1 MTCFTC
7 FQPEHLLPVNLSI
20 CKFGKNK
27 MKESIEKAKVLIES
41 LPYMQEF
48 RGKNVVIKYGGHAMV
63 DESLKHQFALDVIL
77 LKQIGIN
84 PVIVHGGGPQINMFL
99 DRLEIKPSYIQGMRV
114 TDGETMGVV
123 EMVLV
128 GKVNKE
134 IVGLINHHGGRAVG
148 LSGRDGDLV
157 CAAQMKMSSRSDNND
172 IESAPPELI
181 DLGRVGQV
189 TKINP
194 DVLQTLEGEDFIPV
208 IAPVGVGE
216 DGQAYNINAD
226 LVAGAIAGKLSAA
239 KLILLT
245 DVIGVQDKEGQLLG
259 SLKREDIEMLI
270 DNETIVGG
278 MIPKVRCC
286 EQALDQN
293 VEKTHIVDGRVE
305 HAILLEMFTRRGV
318 GTEII

>member
-1 MTCFTC
+1 
-7 FQPEHLLPVNLSI
+7 
-20 CKFGKNK
+20 
-27 MKESIEKAKVLIES
+27 MKTSIEKAKVLIES

-48 RGKNVVIKYGGHAMV
+48 RGKTIVIKYGGHAMV
-63 DESLKHQFALDVIL
+63 DEELKHQFALDVIL

-84 PVIVHGGGPQINMFL
+84 PVIVHGGGPQINLLL
-99 DRLEIKPSYIQGMRV
+99 DRLEIEPNYIQGMRV
-114 TDGETMGVV
+114 TDGEVMDVV

-134 IVGLINHHGGRAVG
+134 IVGLINHHGGKAVG

-157 CAAQMKMSSRSDNND
+157 LATKMKVSSASGAEDLAN
-172 IESAPPELI
+172 APPELI

-189 TKINP
+189 TTINP
-194 DVLQTLEGEDFIPV
+194 DVLRTLEEKDFIPV

-226 LVAGAIAGKLSAA
+226 LVAGAIAGELAAA

-245 DVIGVQDKEGQLLG
+245 DVIGVQDKQGQLLA
-259 SLKREDIEMLI
+259 SLKRTDIESLI
-270 DNETIVGG
+270 IDETIAGG

-286 EQALDQN
+286 EQALSRN
-293 VEKTHIVDGRVE
+293 VEKTHIIDGRVE

-318 GTEII
+318 GTEIV